1 MEMRVHRFTRLFLA
15 SAALAAPAA
24 VHAQAF
30 GLNEI
35 GSCAVARGFA
45 NTASPCKDASTI
57 FWNPGA
63 ATRLDGFDIT
73 AGVASIAVNGGFT
86 QDTTFRRFEA
96 EVPTTWVPHV
106 FVNYHA
112 PASRVAFGVGM
123 YVPYG
128 LTSQWGSNFPGRFEA
143 TKASLATIYVQPNIA
158 LRIADG
164 WSIGGGPVYGHSS
177 VELIQGLD
185 LSEFPA
191 VGTTTFAQ
199 LGIATGTE
207 FAQARLKGS
216 ADAWGAQF
224 GISGRL
230 GPNWSIGARYLT
242 ALKFKYDDADATF
255 TPVPTNLT
263 IGGTLPGPT
272 PQTTIPGG
280 TPVDA
285 LLASQFTS
293 GALVSQKVSTHITH
307 PAQFQGGLAYSG
319 FSNLLLEADYAWVGW
334 KSFDVLPVSFEG
346 PAAPNSR
353 TLVENYN
360 NSSSVRLGAE
370 YTDPISK
377 WQLRAGYAGVQSAAP
392 AETVTPLLPEQ
403 NRTYGTVGLGIPLF
417 SRLTLDAAYAHIS
430 TPGRRGRIVERTTT
444 QNATATAVQLNT
456 GAYDLSANIFSF
468 TLKAHF

>member
-1 MEMRVHRFTRLFLA
+1 LFLA
-15 SAALAAPAA
+15 SAALAVPTALS
-24 VHAQAF
+24 AQAF

-35 GSCAVARGFA
+35 GSCAVSRGFA
-45 NTASPCKDASTI
+45 TTAAPCSDASTI
-57 FWNPGA
+57 FWNPAA
-63 ATRLDGFDIT
+63 ATQLDGWNV
-73 AGVASIAVNGGFT
+73 AGGIASIAVHGGFT

-96 EVPTTWVPHV
+96 EVPTSWVPHA

-112 PASRVAFGVGM
+112 PNSRAAFGIGL

-128 LTSQWGSNFPGRFEA
+128 LTSQWGGNFPGRFEA
-143 TKASLATIYVQPNIA
+143 TKASLATIYVQPNVA

-164 WSIGGGPVYGHSS
+164 WSIGGGPVYGHSN

-191 VGTTTFAQ
+191 VGSTTFAQ

-207 FAQARLKGS
+207 FARARLKGS

-224 GISGRL
+224 GIAGRL

-242 ALKFKYDDADATF
+242 SLKFKYDGADATF
-255 TPVPTNLT
+255 TPVATNLI

-280 TPVDA
+280 TPVDQ

-293 GALVSQKVSTHITH
+293 GALVAQKVSTKITH
-307 PAQFQGGLAYSG
+307 PAQFQGGLAFSG
-319 FSNLLLEADYAWVGW
+319 ITNLLLEADYAWVGW
-334 KSFDVLPVSFEG
+334 KQFDVLPVTFEG

-353 TLVENYN
+353 TLLENYN
-360 NSSSVRLGAE
+360 NSSSIRLGGE
-370 YTDPISK
+370 YTDPMSK
-377 WQLRAGYAGVQSAAP
+377 WKLRAGFAGVQSAAP

-403 NRTYGTVGLGIPLF
+403 HRTYGTVGLGIPLLPGL
-417 SRLTLDAAYAHIS
+417 SLDAAYAHIS

-444 QNATATAVQLNT
+444 QNATATAAQLNT
-456 GAYDLSANIFSF
+456 GAYDLSANVFSF